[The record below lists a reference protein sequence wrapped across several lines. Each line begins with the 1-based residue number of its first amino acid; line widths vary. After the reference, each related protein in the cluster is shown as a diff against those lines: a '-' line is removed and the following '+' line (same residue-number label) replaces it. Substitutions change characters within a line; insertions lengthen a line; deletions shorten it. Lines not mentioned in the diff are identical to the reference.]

1 MFFLPQ
7 NERGEMMEPRQYVRK
22 TYYIKNSAQ
31 TTFILRFVT
40 ISLLGGIL
48 AVSAFNFLAYR
59 KIDTV
64 LYAMRLPKIS
74 AGGLLW
80 HEMVYTNIFVIL
92 FTMLVFA
99 ITAKGLYTKL
109 NGPLKKLTNDLR
121 RMGEGN
127 LCQTIS
133 LREND
138 EFREFAQ
145 DLNGMGEQLHRRFL
159 AIRQTATLIAQKTET
174 LAQNQEPEAT
184 RAELARAIGELNNSI
199 GSFKV

>member
-1 MFFLPQ
+1 
-7 NERGEMMEPRQYVRK
+7 MERQYVRK

-40 ISLLGGIL
+40 ISLLGGIM

-59 KIDTV
+59 KIDSV

-145 DLNGMGEQLHRRFL
+145 ELNTMGEELHRRFRE
-159 AIRQTATLIAQKTET
+159 IRQTAALIAQRTET
-174 LAQNQEPEAT
+174 LDRTPDAVAIHQELAT
-184 RAELARAIGELNNSI
+184 AIAELNHSI

>member
-1 MFFLPQ
+1 
-7 NERGEMMEPRQYVRK
+7 MERQYTRK

-31 TTFILRFVT
+31 TTFIFRFIS
-40 ISLLGGIL
+40 ISLLGGII
-48 AVSAFNFLAYR
+48 AVCAFNFLAYR

-64 LYAMRLPKIS
+64 LYAMRLPKVS

-80 HEMVYTNIFVIL
+80 QEMVYTNIFVIF
-92 FTMLVFA
+92 FTLLVFI

-109 NGPLKKLTNDLR
+109 NGPLKKLTADLR

-145 DLNGMGEQLHRRFL
+145 EMHGMGEELHRRFRE
-159 AIRQTATLIAQKTET
+159 IRQTAALIAEKTEA
-174 LAQNQEPEAT
+174 LAQAPAQEERRLELQKAI
-184 RAELARAIGELNNSI
+184 AELDQSI